1 MAELRTFYQS
11 SSSDKTLVLI
21 HAFPLSSE
29 MWEETA
35 SEIGARSPDFSILL
49 ADLPGFGNAP
59 EKKVWTLS
67 EEMSELHSKLLS
79 LGIRKP
85 VIGGLSMG
93 GYAAFAY
100 YKLFPNEVRALV
112 LSNTKPAADS
122 PEAKKGRD
130 EFAVDAEMRGAEA
143 VYDRLLLKLVFSDSS
158 KGKDPT
164 LIPKLKKWIAQFS
177 PTAIA
182 AGLRAL
188 KAREDSSE
196 LLEKI
201 SCPTLVIVG
210 VEDVII
216 PAEEMKTF
224 SAKIHDARYVPMDR
238 VGHLSAVESPE
249 GWGEIVSAFLNEL

>member
-1 MAELRTFYQS
+1 M
-11 SSSDKTLVLI
+11 LI

-29 MWEETA
+29 MWEETSSVIA
-35 SEIGARSPDFSILL
+35 SRSPEFSTLL
-49 ADLPGFGNAP
+49 VDLPGFGNSP
-59 EKKVWTLS
+59 EKNTWTLS
-67 EEMSELHSKLLS
+67 EEMKDLNAKLLAH
-79 LGIRKP
+79 GIRKP

-130 EFAVDAEMRGAEA
+130 EFAADAELRGAEA

-158 KGKDPT
+158 KEKNPT
-164 LIPKLKKWIAQFS
+164 LIPKLKKWIAGFS

-182 AGLRAL
+182 SAL
-188 KAREDSSE
+188 HALQIREDSTD

-201 SCPTLVIVG
+201 SCPTLVITG
-210 VEDVII
+210 AEDAII
-216 PAEEMKTF
+216 PAEEMKSF
-224 SAKIHDARYVPMDR
+224 SAKIRDARFVSMDKM
-238 VGHLSAVESPE
+238 GHLSAVESPD